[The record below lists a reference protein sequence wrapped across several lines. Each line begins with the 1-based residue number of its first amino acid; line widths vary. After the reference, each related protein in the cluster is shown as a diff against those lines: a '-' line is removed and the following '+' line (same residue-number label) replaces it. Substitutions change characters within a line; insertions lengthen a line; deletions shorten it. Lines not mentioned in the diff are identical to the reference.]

1 MNTPPILHEFL
12 DHLIVGHTSKTKS
25 DIKRRRIE
33 SIEQDIVYAASGS
46 NVKPSKHLIT
56 GIAFKS
62 MTGSRKIV
70 DILNRLGHS
79 VSYNTAEELETEL
92 TFSSLENNRTT
103 PAGMSLSPTLC
114 TGVAF
119 DNFDRYVETLTGKD
133 TLHDTVGI
141 AYHDIP
147 FADINQSNVFDDTV
161 ENIDMEV
168 SRKRRR
174 RFESEGLDLE
184 PYRKKPK
191 MRSSTL
197 IPLLDYKR
205 QFIPSS
211 LEQARLL
218 DMLWMMSLHY
228 LPRETPMWVGW
239 NSRVQPGEDT
249 CQKVWYL
256 PQIDL
261 SPTSNTVVAETLN
274 VAQRI
279 AKDTERDEISVTY
292 DLAIAKLAMQIQA
305 AESPRYDNV
314 FVLMGAFHTEMTF
327 FNALGKFIAE

>member
-1 MNTPPILHEFL
+1 MDTSPILHEFL

-25 DIKRRRIE
+25 DIKRRCIE
-33 SIEQDIVYAASGS
+33 SIEQDIVYAASGG

-119 DNFDRYVETLTGKD
+119 DNFDRYVETLSGKD

-141 AYHDIP
+141 AYQDIP
-147 FADINQSNVFDDTV
+147 LADINQSNVFDDAV

-168 SRKRRR
+168 SRKCRR

-184 PYRKKPK
+184 PYRKNPK
-191 MRSSTL
+191 MQS
-197 IPLLDYKR
+197 
-205 QFIPSS
+205 SS
-211 LEQARLL
+211 LI
-218 DMLWMMSLHY
+218 H
-228 LPRETPMWVGW
+228 
-239 NSRVQPGEDT
+239 
-249 CQKVWYL
+249 
-256 PQIDL
+256 
-261 SPTSNTVVAETLN
+261 PT
-274 VAQRI
+274 
-279 AKDTERDEISVTY
+279 
-292 DLAIAKLAMQIQA
+292 
-305 AESPRYDNV
+305 
-314 FVLMGAFHTEMTF
+314 
-327 FNALGKFIAE
+327 